1 VLIIYRKDC
10 LPELHHTLGAMM
22 KKFILSIGVMKLG
35 TGTNSTTGNSLV
47 TLSTTGHLFFEWSLY
62 HLITW
67 NLMKL
72 CMGTKSTMK
81 NSLIILSTSGHH
93 IFEWSLYQLTTGY
106 FANIMMKL
114 SMGTK
119 STMKNSLV
127 TLLTMWSLVFR
138 MVTLSTDHL
147 LFCKYN
153 DEIKCGY

>member
-1 VLIIYRKDC
+1 
-10 LPELHHTLGAMM
+10 MM

-47 TLSTTGHLFFEWSLY
+47 TLSTTGHSFFEWSLY

-72 CMGTKSTMK
+72 SMGTKSTMK

-106 FANIMMKL
+106 FANVMMKL
-114 SMGTK
+114 SMGSK
-119 STMKNSLV
+119 STMKNSFGHIFYYWSFCFLTHSRLAIT
-127 TLLTMWSLVFR
+127 TLQP
-138 MVTLSTDHL
+138 
-147 LFCKYN
+147 
-153 DEIKCGY
+153 